1 MVPEKM
7 TYVLAALIFTIS
19 LVYFVVAWQA
29 IGEMASAETND
40 EMLGR

>member
-7 TYVLAALIFTIS
+7 AYVLAALIFMVAM
-19 LVYFVVAWQA
+19 VYFVVAWQA